1 MNLNFLK
8 KDEDSYQVKNLDTK
22 SIEEV
27 IELINL
33 AKKIDAFF
41 MITLTLKDYKID
53 LESKDIVDIKMP
65 KGKSEIII
73 NTSDSMVTKQT
84 TISIENIDH
93 IGVMVNT
100 TIMKEG

>member
-1 MNLNFLK
+1 MSLNFLK
-8 KDEDSYQVKNLDTK
+8 KNEDLYQIKNLDTK

-33 AKKIDAFF
+33 AKKIDASF
-41 MITLTLKDYKID
+41 MITITLKDYKID

-65 KGKSEIII
+65 KGKSEIVI